1 MSLLNFI
8 NRLDT
13 TLKSLYAYKQMKTI
27 SGNLNL
33 IKECRNGNRS
43 AHRQLYDMYRVK
55 MYTLCLRYM
64 STRQDAEDMLQ
75 EGWTK
80 VFRQLHTFDSSK
92 GTFYGW
98 IRKIFVNTNLE
109 YLRKKRM
116 KFDTV
121 SEENFNN
128 SASYEIDIFD
138 RMSMQEM
145 VNILQSLPNGYR
157 SVFNLYVIEGYTH
170 KEIGEILKIS
180 PNTSKTQLMKA
191 KRMMKEKVKVLV
203 AS

>member
-1 MSLLNFI
+1 
-8 NRLDT
+8 
-13 TLKSLYAYKQMKTI
+13 MKTI

-33 IKECRNGNRS
+33 ITECINGNRS
-43 AHRQLYDMYRVK
+43 AHRQLYEMYKVK

-80 VFRQLHTFDSSK
+80 VFKQLHTFDKSK
-92 GTFYGW
+92 GSFYGW
-98 IRKIFVNTNLE
+98 IRKVFVNTNLE

-116 KFDTV
+116 KFD
-121 SEENFNN
+121 NLLDDDFNLHT
-128 SASYEIDIFD
+128 SYESDVFD

-145 VNILQSLPNGYR
+145 VEILQSLPNGYR

-170 KEIGEILKIS
+170 KEIGEKLNIS

-191 KRMMKEKVKVLV
+191 KKIMQEKVRVLA